1 MDKLGRNHPKKP
13 YTQPSLT
20 VYGTILELTKMVG
33 QKHNPDG
40 GRFPR
45 NATSLKP

>member
-1 MDKLGRNHPKKP
+1 MDKLPKPHPKKP
-13 YTQPSLT
+13 YTQPTLT
-20 VYGTILELTKMVG
+20 VHGTIIELTKMVG
-33 QKHNPDG
+33 QKQSPDG